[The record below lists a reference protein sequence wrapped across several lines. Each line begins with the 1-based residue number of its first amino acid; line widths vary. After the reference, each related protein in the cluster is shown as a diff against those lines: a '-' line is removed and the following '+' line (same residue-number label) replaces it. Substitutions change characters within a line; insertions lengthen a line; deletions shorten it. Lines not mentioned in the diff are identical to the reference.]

1 MMAAVD
7 VLIAGAGPAGIA
19 AALPLHRAGLRV
31 AVVDRARFPRD
42 KPCAEYLSPGTLAEL
57 AHLGLLAAV
66 DRAGG
71 LPLDGTRV
79 HGPLGSRLTGR
90 FALAGHQPI
99 RDSGLSLRRTRLD
112 AVLVET
118 ARREGVMIREGTSVQ
133 DLVYRDGGVG
143 GAVLADEGG
152 RSVLHARLVI
162 GADGLRSVVAR
173 CLGGQVRGG
182 PRRLALVGHCR
193 GVSGLAGSAEM
204 HVGVREYL
212 GLNPLADGLCN
223 VAIVVP
229 AGEIAAA
236 RGRVDQFFRERLAR
250 FGSATDRLHD
260 AEAVEPIRVTGPFAV
275 RGRRVVADGA
285 LLTGD
290 AAGFFDPFTG
300 EGIGS
305 ALRGGRLAAA
315 AALAAL
321 DRGGRATARRLHP
334 YAGAR
339 RRAFLGQ
346 WIVERLIG
354 WAIETPALFDRAM
367 ARLEGAGLAHTLVGV
382 TGNFVPPR
390 ELLNLRVL
398 ATLVR

>member
-1 MMAAVD
+1 
-7 VLIAGAGPAGIA
+7 
-19 AALPLHRAGLRV
+19 
-31 AVVDRARFPRD
+31 
-42 KPCAEYLSPGTLAEL
+42 
-57 AHLGLLAAV
+57 
-66 DRAGG
+66 
-71 LPLDGTRV
+71 
-79 HGPLGSRLTGR
+79 
-90 FALAGHQPI
+90 
-99 RDSGLSLRRTRLD
+99 
-112 AVLVET
+112 
-118 ARREGVMIREGTSVQ
+118 
-133 DLVYRDGGVG
+133 
-143 GAVLADEGG
+143 
-152 RSVLHARLVI
+152 
-162 GADGLRSVVAR
+162 
-173 CLGGQVRGG
+173 
-182 PRRLALVGHCR
+182 
-193 GVSGLAGSAEM
+193 M

>member
-1 MMAAVD
+1 MKAAVD
-7 VLIAGAGPAGIA
+7 VLIVGAGPAGIA
-19 AALPLHRAGLRV
+19 AALPLHRAGLEV
-31 AVVDRARFPRD
+31 AVVDRARFPRN

-57 AHLGLLAAV
+57 AHLGLLPAV
-66 DRAGG
+66 DLAGG

-79 HGPLGSRLTGR
+79 FGPLGSRLTGR

-99 RDSGLSLRRTRLD
+99 RDTGLSLRRTRLD
-112 AVLVET
+112 AALLEA
-118 ARREGVMIREGTSVQ
+118 ARQEGVTIREGTAVQ
-133 DLVYRDGGVG
+133 DLVYRDGAVG
-143 GAVLADEGG
+143 GAVLADDDG
-152 RSVLHARLVI
+152 RSVLRARLVI

-182 PRRLALVGHCR
+182 PRRMALVGHCR

-204 HVGVREYL
+204 HVGAREYL
-212 GLNPLADGLCN
+212 GLNPLPDGLCN
-223 VAIVVP
+223 VALVMP
-229 AGEIAAA
+229 AHEIAAA
-236 RGRVDQFFRERLAR
+236 SGRVEQFFRERLAR
-250 FGSATDRLHD
+250 FGSATDRLHN
-260 AEAVEPIRVTGPFAV
+260 AEPVEPIRVTGPFAV
-275 RGRRVVADGA
+275 RGRRVAASGA

-305 ALRGGRLAAA
+305 ALRGGRLAATTA
-315 AALAAL
+315 QEAL
-321 DRGGRATARRLHP
+321 DRGGRATARRLRP
-334 YAGAR
+334 YATAR
-339 RRAFLGQ
+339 HRAFLGQ
-346 WIVERLIG
+346 WVVERLIG
-354 WAIETPALFDRAM
+354 WAIEAPALFDRAM